1 MRVTSLFKRVLRLAG
16 GRVAQ
21 VEMDGTD
28 GEGGE
33 RVVVSVALRQRRV
46 MRCSGCDRRVRNVYD
61 TRPMRW
67 RHLDMGRMR
76 CVICADVR
84 RVACPEC
91 GIRTELVPWAR
102 AGSRF
107 TRAFED
113 TCVYLA
119 KAAPKTT
126 VAALM
131 RIDWATV
138 GRMIERVVDEHTA
151 TRSGDGLDRLRRIGI
166 DEVSYRKGHRYLMC
180 VTDHDS
186 GAVVWAAPGRS
197 QKTAAQFFTALGPER
212 CAQLE
217 AVSLDLHGGW
227 IGASRAYA
235 PNARI
240 CADPFH
246 IIKLAN
252 DAVDRVRREA
262 WQALRAEDPGRA
274 AWIKGTRFAVRRR
287 AANLRTSDRTI
298 LHALEADNHD
308 IYRAWLLVEQLRA
321 VYQAATFDDAMGLLD
336 EWIFAALT
344 SDLDPFIRC
353 ALTIDSHRE
362 LVVNAITQRLSN
374 ARLEGMNSTVRLLS
388 HRARGYRRLSSLL
401 AMITLVCGRI
411 PVHLPT

>member
-1 MRVTSLFKRVLRLAG
+1 MTTLFKRLLRLAG
-16 GRVAQ
+16 GRVAR
-21 VEMDGTD
+21 VEVEGTEGDGD
-28 GEGGE
+28 E
-33 RVVVSVALRQRRV
+33 RVQVTVVLRQRRA
-46 MRCSGCDRRVRNVYD
+46 MRCSGCDRRVRSAYD
-61 TRPMRW
+61 TRWMRW
-67 RHLDMGRMR
+67 RHLDMGRVR
-76 CVICADVR
+76 CVIHAQVR
-84 RVACPEC
+84 RVACREC
-91 GIRTELVPWAR
+91 GIRTEVVPWAR

-119 KAAPKTT
+119 KAAPKST

-131 RIDWATV
+131 RVDWSTV
-138 GRMIERVVDEHTA
+138 GRMIERVVDEHA
-151 TRSGDGLDRLRRIGI
+151 SGQPGDGLDGLRRIGI
-166 DEVSYRKGHRYLMC
+166 DEVAYRKGHRYLMC

-186 GAVVWAAPGRS
+186 GALVWAAPGRS
-197 QKTAAQFFTALGPER
+197 QKTAEAFYEALGPER
-212 CAQLE
+212 CRQLQ

-227 IGASRAYA
+227 IGATRSSA

-246 IIKLAN
+246 IIKLAGE
-252 DAVDRVRREA
+252 ATDRVRREA
-262 WQALRAEDPGRA
+262 WQALREDEPGRA

-287 AANLRTSDRTI
+287 ASNLRTGDRTI
-298 LHALEADNHD
+298 LDALQADNHD

-321 VYQAATFDDAMGLLD
+321 VYQAATDHDAMVLLD

-353 ALTIDSHRE
+353 ALTIDAHRE
-362 LVVNAITQRLSN
+362 LVVNAITHRLSN

-411 PVHLPT
+411 PVTLPT